1 MQIIIWLL
9 IHYVSLFFL
18 NIIFIFIIVII
29 YLFLLLCISSLLLF
43 SVTLFV
49 IFHCIHFFRLFVIV
63 SIISTLFYSYGFQI
77 YDLMMLLYFRYVSNS
92 VFCRGNFTLDRM

>member
-1 MQIIIWLL
+1 MQIIIWLF
-9 IHYVSLFFL
+9 IYYVSLFFL
-18 NIIFIFIIVII
+18 NIIFAIFIIVII

-63 SIISTLFYSYGFQI
+63 NIISTLFYSYGFQI
-77 YDLMMLLYFRYVSNS
+77 YDFMMLLYFRYVI
-92 VFCRGNFTLDRM
+92 TLCFVEVILH